1 MIIQVYDQFLSVD
14 ECNYLINF
22 YKNNKDLSVEFGHEG
37 RCSRWT
43 LAIRKNMMEFKFL
56 QNKLNEK
63 SIYVNNSVIH
73 YIQIVRWPIGSKQN
87 PHYDTVQDHTTL
99 ASIIYLNDNFI
110 GGETYIAGGD
120 SKIYIG
126 DFCDISNRVQIIS
139 GTHNIDLTGKRIAG
153 KGYSKDIMIGNG
165 VWIGAGAIILG
176 GVTIH
181 DKAIIAAGSLV
192 NKDVESYTMVGGVP
206 AKKIKNY

>member
-1 MIIQVYDQFLSVD
+1 MGYNIHPTARLFSTVKIYGT
-14 ECNYLINF
+14 I
-22 YKNNKDLSVEFGHEG
+22 DLRVGEN
-37 RCSRWT
+37 T
-43 LAIRKNMMEFKFL
+43 
-56 QNKLNEK
+56 
-63 SIYVNNSVIH
+63 
-73 YIQIVRWPIGSKQN
+73 
-87 PHYDTVQDHTTL
+87 
-99 ASIIYLNDNFI
+99 FI